1 MSENRAE
8 DKFRDNLKVSP
19 EELYNA
25 MGITPNTGEVGENQ
39 IPTFVN
45 IGYKGTTP
53 NIIDFRKKYGVYR
66 PRSTKSP
73 KKLSG
78 KIKALILAG
87 ALVIGAG
94 NYIGSQGKD
103 DPITSSEKI
112 SILGETPEI
121 MGINNEM
128 YNRFQNVKAKL
139 KNVDI
144 SNTDLINMAP
154 EILDICNDITEKKL
168 ANALGVDAKNISLS
182 RESGDEGTTR
192 EVVSVSRGMNIQRY
206 LTDEFGLSKYTIS
219 KEIAGEI
226 KDIKKLE
233 EIKLDIQNNSFNRD
247 SVLSDYKVIIDN
259 TDKFVAMDLAVDE
272 NGNITTYVIKNSE
285 VAKVAK
291 DRGYVQK
298 TKKQVE
304 ERFNTSDDVYSANAN
319 GNVDK
324 NAENINLKYD
334 NDGR

>member
-219 KEIAGEI
+219 I
-226 KDIKKLE
+226 K
-233 EIKLDIQNNSFNRD
+233 
-247 SVLSDYKVIIDN
+247 
-259 TDKFVAMDLAVDE
+259 
-272 NGNITTYVIKNSE
+272 
-285 VAKVAK
+285 
-291 DRGYVQK
+291 
-298 TKKQVE
+298 
-304 ERFNTSDDVYSANAN
+304 
-319 GNVDK
+319 
-324 NAENINLKYD
+324 
-334 NDGR
+334 